1 MHKNQRKIILALWI
15 VILLSSYATASSS
28 AMPAAAFAK
37 SHLDATQPP
46 IAPPISS
53 DAPAAIVLATQ
64 PLGSLAVIAWNNL
77 DAPIYPS
84 VFSQLL
90 ILPANDEL
98 MGQSGASGQPADT
111 STNAPIAEDPL
122 PQGSDP
128 AHTLVVFMDTHR
140 DVGLSCTTCHSVPDT
155 MYPLITKINYQQS
168 IEQQYHPGSL
178 VDCAICHIKKHQQI
192 SWQFRG
198 AQ

>member
-15 VILLSSYATASSS
+15 VILFSSYAAASSS
-28 AMPAAAFAK
+28 ADPTAALAK

-64 PLGSLAVIAWNNL
+64 PLGSLAAIAWNNL
-77 DAPIYPS
+77 DAPVYPS
-84 VFSQLL
+84 VLSQLL
-90 ILPANDEL
+90 ILPTNDEL

-111 STNAPIAEDPL
+111 STNAPIAEDAL

-140 DVGLSCTTCHSVPDT
+140 DVGLSCTTCHRVPDT

-168 IEQQYHPGSL
+168 IEQQYHP
-178 VDCAICHIKKHQQI
+178 
-192 SWQFRG
+192 
-198 AQ
+198 